1 MSRVGKL
8 PIQIPAGVDVA
19 LTPDAISVKGAK
31 GSLSMALTKAVH
43 VTHQNNEL
51 VIAPS
56 NKDAHSRAMWGTVRS
71 RVNNMVR
78 GVTTGFTKQLDIK
91 GVGYRAA
98 LAGNVLTLSLGYSH
112 EIKFIVPADITV
124 KVEKQTQIEISG
136 IDNQKV
142 GRVAAELRGL
152 RKPEPYKGKG
162 VRYSDE
168 YVRMKEGKKK

>member
-8 PIQIPAGVDVA
+8 PIQIPAGVEVSLA
-19 LTPDAISVKGAK
+19 SDAISIKGSKGA
-31 GSLSMALTKAVH
+31 LSMPLTKAVH
-43 VTHQNNEL
+43 VTYQDNEL
-51 VIAPS
+51 VVAPAS
-56 NKDAHSRAMWGTVRS
+56 KDAHSRAMWGTVRS
-71 RVNNMVR
+71 RVYNMVH
-78 GVTTGFTKQLDIK
+78 GVTTGFSKQLDIK

-112 EIKFIVPADITV
+112 EIKFVVPSDITV

-162 VRYSDE
+162 VRYSNE